1 MIIEEDI
8 AWLKHRLALT
18 SSSLSSS
25 LCSSN
30 PLIYC
35 VIDDIDTNLNQLKE
49 TTQVSTIESIPTK
62 EIERL
67 ELLKKDIIRQVIST
81 SKRLIQDLCDSIQ
94 VERNKFSVENRYME
108 STSDWQSKVLNA
120 IEILVENVEKENA
133 ERGKRR
139 RKMSRGKCR
148 KGK

>member
-1 MIIEEDI
+1 MSIEADI
-8 AWLKHRLALT
+8 ACLHHRLALT
-18 SSSLSSS
+18 LSSLSSS

-30 PLIYC
+30 LLIYC

-67 ELLKKDIIRQVIST
+67 ELLKKDIIRQAIST

>member
-49 TTQVSTIESIPTK
+49 TTQVSTIESVTTK
-62 EIERL
+62 EVERL
-67 ELLKKDIIRQVIST
+67 ELLKKDIIQQAIST

-94 VERNKFSVENRYME
+94 VERTNEETYLGV
-108 STSDWQSKVLNA
+108 
-120 IEILVENVEKENA
+120 
-133 ERGKRR
+133 
-139 RKMSRGKCR
+139 
-148 KGK
+148 

>member
-1 MIIEEDI
+1 
-8 AWLKHRLALT
+8 
-18 SSSLSSS
+18 
-25 LCSSN
+25 
-30 PLIYC
+30 

-67 ELLKKDIIRQVIST
+67 ELLKKDIIRQAIST

>member
-1 MIIEEDI
+1 MFVSIHRFQLISARRIWAATKKQMIIEEDI

-49 TTQVSTIESIPTK
+49 TTQVSTIESVTTK
-62 EIERL
+62 EVERL
-67 ELLKKDIIRQVIST
+67 ELLKKDIIQQAIST

-94 VERNKFSVENRYME
+94 VERTNEETYLGV
-108 STSDWQSKVLNA
+108 
-120 IEILVENVEKENA
+120 
-133 ERGKRR
+133 
-139 RKMSRGKCR
+139 
-148 KGK
+148 